1 MSEGPKN
8 LVAMPNGD
16 LVPTEVLARLPD
28 AEEEFKRTENRGG
41 SSRPFFIQYAPV
53 EELRPIGEEPTPYGG
68 RVTTY
73 EFRLTLTA
81 DGSREVVYWRYAG
94 SSEKNHPNVGTNHL
108 VL

>member
-16 LVPTEVLARLPD
+16 LVPTEVLGRLPD
-28 AEEEFKRTENRGG
+28 AEKEFKRTEHRGG
-41 SSRPFFIQYAPV
+41 SFRPFLIQYVPAAT
-53 EELRPIGEEPTPYGG
+53 LRPVREDEMSYGL
-68 RVTTY
+68 RATTY
-73 EFRLTLTA
+73 RFQLTFA
-81 DGSREVVYWRYAG
+81 SDGSREVFYWRYAG